1 MAACK
6 QVTYAVNV
14 ERKTRWYHF
23 TIKAFLSRFYLISVR
38 LSVLSSFKTVMVV

>member
-14 ERKTRWYHF
+14 EKKRWYHF
-23 TIKAFLSRFYLISVR
+23 TIKEFLSRFYLISVR